1 MNLKKEGNKS
11 KKIQRVA
18 SLDSQSY
25 SGGTKTKRT
34 KQTKTPPLLHQTQ
47 RPESCLRESLL

>member
-18 SLDSQSY
+18 SLDSQSD
-25 SGGTKTKRT
+25 SGGTKTNQANENSST
-34 KQTKTPPLLHQTQ
+34 SSPNSKT
-47 RPESCLRESLL
+47 